1 MTEDEEDLLP
11 PPMSLSLPELFSRE
25 HEVIEIMREAVS
37 STEMLHERAMER
49 FYKAMEAEKE
59 SEGAKRKEASE
70 RKTGELAS
78 LARQDLEMGG
88 ARKTVKTASALRR
101 KLSNS
106 GGATQN
112 LILSSWQ
119 AKRARRRLSEGQVEG
134 VYKPTK
140 LLSPSLLPDVE
151 ARSDPY
157 LPTDEV
163 VTITA
168 RPWRRRSSDEE
179 GAERLRRWHETNVP
193 LLEETLAEKSIGLG
207 VDSGVD
213 STNRAISSF
222 QEVCQFRSVA
232 LTCRTKPCGA

>member
-25 HEVIEIMREAVS
+25 HEAIEIMREAVS

-59 SEGAKRKEASE
+59 SESAKRKEALE

-78 LARQDLEMGG
+78 LPREELEMGG
-88 ARKTVKTASALRR
+88 ARTTVKTASVLRR

-112 LILSSWQ
+112 LISSWQ
-119 AKRARRRLSEGQVEG
+119 AKRARRRLSEGQAEG

-140 LLSPSLLPDVE
+140 PLSPLLLPDVE

-163 VTITA
+163 TITA
-168 RPWRRRSSDEE
+168 RPWRRSSDEE

-213 STNRAISSF
+213 STNRTISSF
-222 QEVCQFRSVA
+222 QEVCQFRSV
-232 LTCRTKPCGA
+232 RP